1 MNELI
6 KITQNEKGEN
16 AVSARGLHEFLGI
29 ETRYNDW
36 FNRMLEYGF
45 IENQDFIAITQKRVT
60 AQGNETTYQDHI
72 VTLDMAK
79 ELSMIQR
86 TDKGK
91 QARRYFIECEKQL
104 KAQFRTPSNMIEA
117 LELAIEQQKQ
127 IEAQKL
133 ALAESQAENEQ
144 QKQVISELKPIKE
157 YVDTILESK
166 DTVTISQ
173 IGADYG
179 LSGRALNKILH
190 EARLIRSVGGQWLLY
205 ADQMNKGYT
214 SSETVQI
221 ETANGKKSVM
231 HTKWTQKGRL
241 KIHEILTSKGIH
253 ATMDKQ

>member
-6 KITQNEKGEN
+6 KITRNEKGEN
-16 AVSARGLHEFLGI
+16 AVSARGLHEFLGVKSKFA
-29 ETRYNDW
+29 DW
-36 FNRMLEYGF
+36 IKNRISKYEF
-45 IENQDFIAITQKRVT
+45 VENQDFVT
-60 AQGNETTYQDHI
+60 LSKNLENGGKETDYI
-72 VTLDMAK
+72 VSLDMAK
-79 ELSMIQR
+79 ELAMVENN
-86 TDKGK
+86 DKGR

-104 KAQFRTPSNMIEA
+104 KVQFRTPSNMIEA
-117 LELAIEQQKQ
+117 LQLALEQQKQ

-133 ALAESQAENEQ
+133 ALAEAQAENEQ

-157 YVDTILESK
+157 YVDTILASK

-190 EARLIRSVGGQWLLY
+190 DARLIRSVGGQWLLY
-205 ADQMNKGYT
+205 ADQMKKGYT

-221 ETANGKKSVM
+221 DTPHGKKSVM

-241 KIHEILTSKGIH
+241 KIHEILTSKGIQ
-253 ATMDKQ
+253 ATMDKE